1 MPGRCVLVRFCRGS
15 AFPAANVPVL
25 AAGVQRPHTSSVLSR
40 VRHTHRLLSSSNR
53 GKPGGVPAGGWRR
66 TNGGSNNNSD
76 FHLPPPWM
84 VVLPATLVAAGGSY
98 YFSHR
103 EAAPFTGKY
112 YLIYIMRFL
121 PRALS
126 C

>member
-1 MPGRCVLVRFCRGS
+1 MPGRCVLLRFCRES
-15 AFPAANVPVL
+15 AFLAANAPVL
-25 AAGVQRPHTSSVLSR
+25 AARVQRPHTSSVFSR

-53 GKPGGVPAGGWRR
+53 GKPGYVPAGGWHR
-66 TNGGSNNNSD
+66 TNGGSSNKSD

-112 YLIYIMRFL
+112 YLVYIMRLL

>member
-1 MPGRCVLVRFCRGS
+1 MPGRCVFLRSCRS
-15 AFPAANVPVL
+15 SVANATLL
-25 AAGVQRPHTSSVLSR
+25 AARVQRSHTSSVFNR
-40 VRHTHRLLSSSNR
+40 VQHTNRLLSSSSR

-66 TNGGSNNNSD
+66 TSGSNNNRGD
-76 FHLPPPWM
+76 FHVPPPWV

-112 YLIYIMRFL
+112 DLVYITRFL
-121 PRALS
+121 PLALS
-126 C
+126 CC